1 MFLFGV
7 DGVMGM
13 RSPEQENISYSA
25 PLALSWER
33 SGTKLRGAVKGATL
47 LQLSSL
53 SADAPKRAS

>member
-7 DGVMGM
+7 DMVNGTGA
-13 RSPEQENISYSA
+13 PEQENISYSA
-25 PLALSWER
+25 PLALSWKR
-33 SGTKLRGAVKGATL
+33 SGTKFRGAVKGATL